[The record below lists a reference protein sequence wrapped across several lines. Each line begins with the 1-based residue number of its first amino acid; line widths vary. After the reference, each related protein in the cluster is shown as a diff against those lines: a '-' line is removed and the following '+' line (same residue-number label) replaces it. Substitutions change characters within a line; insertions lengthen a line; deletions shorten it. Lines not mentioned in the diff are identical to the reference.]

1 MKKFTLATFI
11 FLLINSY
18 SQVTN
23 NNAQTN
29 EPMNTADNII
39 SGNGGRITVS
49 GYGQIDYNQPFGDT
63 VFQNGK
69 MDVHR
74 LITFFGYQFAA
85 NTFFVTELEVE
96 HANEMYVEQAFLQ
109 QNLNDFLNF
118 RAGLILI
125 PMGIV
130 NEYHEPTTFNGVE
143 RPNLDSKIVPTT
155 WRELGAGFTGKFSD
169 YSLKYQLYLTNG
181 FLSYNGTGI
190 LRGVDGYRK
199 GRQKGIQS
207 IISSPNLSTKIDFY
221 GIKSLKIGLAGYF
234 GKTQT
239 TAIDGVSRNDDYAIM
254 DADSTRI
261 GISMIGGDFR
271 YKNKGFQARGQL
283 IYSHNSNVEAYNAK
297 TNQNLGS
304 SFFGYYIETGYDIL
318 RLINE
323 DLDQELNLFVRYEN
337 YDTHHR
343 TYGELTRNLAYNR
356 NDITCG
362 FGLKLANG
370 AVLKLDYQ
378 RFTNKSSSNK
388 DHQINAGVA
397 VWF

>member
-1 MKKFTLATFI
+1 
-11 FLLINSY
+11 
-18 SQVTN
+18 
-23 NNAQTN
+23 
-29 EPMNTADNII
+29 
-39 SGNGGRITVS
+39 
-49 GYGQIDYNQPFGDT
+49 
-63 VFQNGK
+63 
-69 MDVHR
+69 
-74 LITFFGYQFAA
+74 
-85 NTFFVTELEVE
+85 
-96 HANEMYVEQAFLQ
+96 
-109 QNLNDFLNF
+109 
-118 RAGLILI
+118 
-125 PMGIV
+125 
-130 NEYHEPTTFNGVE
+130 
-143 RPNLDSKIVPTT
+143 
-155 WRELGAGFTGKFSD
+155 
-169 YSLKYQLYLTNG
+169 
-181 FLSYNGTGI
+181 
-190 LRGVDGYRK
+190 
-199 GRQKGIQS
+199 
-207 IISSPNLSTKIDFY
+207 
-221 GIKSLKIGLAGYF
+221 
-234 GKTQT
+234 
-239 TAIDGVSRNDDYAIM
+239 M

-356 NDITCG
+356 NDITWG